1 MSRVVFEERGSGPA
15 AARVES
21 AMTTMK
27 RRMVVYDGGLDMKR
41 RIYVLGSDL
50 LMSDVCAVRERK
62 LVLLRLKR
70 M

>member
-21 AMTTMK
+21 AMTTME
-27 RRMVVYDGGLDMKR
+27 RRMVVYDRGLDMKK

-50 LMSDVCAVRERK
+50 LMSNVFGARDGKFCN
-62 LVLLRLKR
+62 
-70 M
+70 